1 MKLAFIA
8 PVKAVQVLL
17 MSHRSSTVSSAAP
30 WGLANAFTYRLKHSM
45 IGSQLSGG
53 EYVPLS
59 RRNSDQLLAN
69 AAELRHMARTATT
82 ADVVKALTTLANRY
96 AALAAKRRAE
106 EDDSNSLD

>member
-82 ADVVKALTTLANRY
+82 ADVVKALANLADRY
-96 AALAAKRRAE
+96 AKLAMRRRAE
-106 EDDSNSLD
+106 NC